1 MVRIYHGRIT
11 GRAVFTLFATLAVG
25 SPHAAAQPFFT
36 QSATAALPESN
47 EAMLLSSQAR
57 EAAERGD
64 YRLSIQ
70 LIQRVAQLDAALVA
84 DPGSKA
90 FYPAWRQ
97 GRRLLAGLPA
107 DGLAYYRQLYDG
119 EAESRLKDALAAS
132 DTAALGELLRTYP
145 VCSRASDIVRE
156 LVTRLLESGQYAQ
169 AVETIADA
177 QSLTTEPLSGDRRAH
192 LVVALAG
199 LGAWSSADEEL
210 ARLETD
216 AQPRGGR
223 DAQRAAAL
231 RAWFEG
237 RRTASAGHA
246 GASRLNP
253 LLSMQGV
260 WERPLRSETESEY
273 FEDDRSLCGLIEKHR
288 RLPLVQPLLAGDTLV
303 VRARGR
309 LHAIDALTLF
319 PRWTASELIPADSTE
334 TRGVSQFGRG
344 DGGESETT
352 GFDGSNDARNLLW
365 HHLRHVASTAFEQLY
380 TIENLTLLRHDDAST
395 QFPGRFIFE
404 PADAVYSNVLVAR
417 DLNTGRLLWKLGDD
431 PADRLFGVAFQ
442 DVPVP
447 VGDHIA
453 VAAQRRADL
462 LVCVVDPRDG
472 RLVREIPIVGPPTF
486 FTVGGGRCLLAQD
499 ETSIYVCTGNGVI
512 ACLSKTYWDW
522 KWAATYPS
530 TLGTYL
536 ARRNQVMPIES
547 MTYADPQ
554 PARPIVYGGMLF
566 AAPIDGR
573 ELLAL
578 DGFTGVLRWS
588 APLTDYAQPVGATP
602 YGVVLSGYN
611 VSCVDARDGQTV
623 RWRTIPMEITGR
635 PLVRDDRVYV
645 PVRSG
650 LLVVDARTGKLV
662 AERDDGLHASHAGN
676 LIGSGDSLYCVSPN
690 RVIKYPDVE
699 RLSEKC
705 ESMLAGVPDDPRAQ
719 LALAWL
725 EIVSGRFEAALARI
739 EASSG
744 SRDAYAQERDAL
756 LSHLF
761 VTLSSG
767 SDGPQRLEWLR
778 RAQGLSRSPGATG
791 RLSVL
796 LGQALEDVGRWEEA
810 AAHYRHMLFD
820 VAPGQIEEHGLQR
833 RLGLHARQRLRA
845 LLARLDEAGQRGWEA
860 ELICEAGGV
869 GALDALLPHALE
881 LCDEER
887 RRAEADAALARLQE
901 TLHVIRVPEHRLAVR
916 RALTLLSPRPEL
928 TIDFLPTAEDD
939 ALPETVRRRLHLA
952 RWETHVALGMTDETQ
967 ADREAWAVQ
976 FASSPSATS
985 EPASREAET
994 ETDRIALLDAA
1005 LTKLQNDE
1013 RAAPPFAVGF
1023 TRSWR
1028 LSPEADCR
1036 LVVDSRRGTGVV
1048 GRCVLIRNTT
1058 EHELQLRRLNS
1069 GAILRKTH
1077 DAAGREGT
1085 VRAAEE
1091 ETAELFWATQRNR
1104 SGATPATWPALID
1117 GWLAVAP
1124 VRGGL
1129 VCVGLGPERR
1139 AGSRLWEHE
1148 FSEAF
1153 DVESDFADRA
1163 VLTTQGVFFSPR
1175 TDRLLALDRSD
1186 GRLRWRRDLAGI
1198 EIARI
1203 LAVGDQ
1209 VVVVGRDHR
1218 LLFVAAEMGDVVRSL
1233 PDTMATPTGA
1243 WVVSDTLLVALGR
1256 SLLAIDEQSLEP
1268 RWRIELDGAIEELL
1282 AVGGSSAVAVR
1293 TAASTT
1299 WTLRDTRD
1307 GRARGEFDFRGLG
1320 QPTALWHEG
1329 PRLLVG
1335 GLLVDGEGEERR
1347 QMVHLASFETSNG
1360 QCAWLRSAPSAAAI
1374 NESQLSAHSSLI
1386 PLLLAGGVIGGE
1398 DVDARRRL
1406 AIQCVARDTG
1416 ELLPP
1421 ESIGEAF
1428 QRTPDVSA
1436 AILLATPTR
1445 VIVSVDG
1452 KIAAFGRSRYRTEP

>member
-1 MVRIYHGRIT
+1 M
-11 GRAVFTLFATLAVG
+11 ALAACATRSG
-25 SPHAAAQPFFT
+25 AQPYFT

-70 LIQRVAQLDAALVA
+70 LIQRIAQLDAALVA

-119 EAESRLKDALAAS
+119 EAEARLKDALDAS
-132 DTAALGELLRTYP
+132 DTAALGELLRAYP
-145 VCSRASDIVRE
+145 VCTRSPEIVRE
-156 LVTRLLESGQYAQ
+156 LVTRLLEAGQCAP
-169 AVETIADA
+169 AIETIADA
-177 QSLTTEPLSGDRRAH
+177 QSLRSEPLGSERRAQ
-192 LVVALAG
+192 LVVALTG

-210 ARLETD
+210 ARLESD
-216 AQPRGGR
+216 GRAAGGR
-223 DAQRAAAL
+223 EAQRAAAL

-237 RRTASAGHA
+237 RRHASAGDA
-246 GASRLNP
+246 GAMRINP

-260 WERPLRSETESEY
+260 WERPLRGEAESEY

-288 RLPLVQPLLAGDTLV
+288 RLPLVQPLLTGETLV

-319 PRWTASELIPADSTE
+319 PRWATSELVPADSVE
-334 TRGVSQFGRG
+334 ARGVSQFGRG
-344 DGGESETT
+344 EGGESEAG

-365 HHLRHVASTAFEQLY
+365 HFLRHAVSTAFDQLY

-417 DLNTGRLLWKLGDD
+417 DLNSGRLLWKLGDD

-447 VGDHIA
+447 VGEHIA

-462 LVCVVDPRDG
+462 LVCVIDPRDG

-530 TLGTYL
+530 TLGAYL

-554 PARPIVYGGMLF
+554 PARPIVYGGMLL

-578 DGFTGVLRWS
+578 DCFTGVLRWS

-602 YGVVLSGYN
+602 FGVVLSGYN
-611 VSCVDARDGQTV
+611 VSCVDLRDGKTV

-645 PVRSG
+645 PVRTG
-650 LLVVDARTGKLV
+650 LLVVDARTGKLM
-662 AERDDGLHASHAGN
+662 AERDEGPHASQVGN
-676 LIGSGDSLYCVSPN
+676 VISSGDSLYCVSPN
-690 RVIKYPDVE
+690 RVTKYPDVE

-705 ESMLAGVPDDPRAQ
+705 ESMLAAAPEDARAQ

-744 SRDAYAQERDAL
+744 ARDAYAQERDAL

-767 SDGPQRLEWLR
+767 SDGPQRLAWLR
-778 RAQGLSRSPGATG
+778 RAQGLSRSPAATG

-796 LGQALEDVGRWEEA
+796 LGQALEDAGRWEEA
-810 AAHYRHMLFD
+810 AAHYRQMLFD
-820 VAPGQIEEHGLQR
+820 PSSGQIEEHGLSR

-845 LLARLDEAGQRGWEA
+845 LLARLDEPGQRTWEA

-881 LCDEER
+881 LCDDER
-887 RRAEADAALARLQE
+887 LRGDADAALARLHEALQ
-901 TLHVIRVPEHRLAVR
+901 VVRVPEHRLAAR
-916 RALTLLSPRPEL
+916 QALTLLAARPEL
-928 TIDFLPTAEDD
+928 TVDYLTGAEDD
-939 ALPETVRRRLHLA
+939 ALPEAVRRRLLLA
-952 RWETHVALGMTDETQ
+952 RWETHVALGMTEETQ
-967 ADREAWAVQ
+967 ADREAWATQ
-976 FASSPSATS
+976 FGGGPASSAPATREGES
-985 EPASREAET
+985 EA
-994 ETDRIALLDAA
+994 DRIALLDAA
-1005 LTKLQNDE
+1005 LTKLHNDE
-1013 RAAPPFAVGF
+1013 RAAPPFAAGF

-1028 LSPEADCR
+1028 LSPEAECR
-1036 LVVDSRRGTGVV
+1036 LVVDARRGTGVV
-1048 GRCVLIRNTT
+1048 GRCVLIRNST

-1077 DAAGREGT
+1077 DSAGREGT

-1104 SGATPATWPALID
+1104 NGATPATWPALID
-1117 GWLAVAP
+1117 GWLAVTP

-1148 FSEAF
+1148 FAEAF
-1153 DVESDFADRA
+1153 DVEGDFAARA
-1163 VLTTQGVFFSPR
+1163 VLTPMGVFFAPR
-1175 TDRLLALDRSD
+1175 VDRLLALDRTD

-1203 LAVGDQ
+1203 MGVGDQ
-1209 VVVVGRDHR
+1209 LVVVGRDHR
-1218 LLFVAAEMGDVVRSL
+1218 LLFVSAEAGDVVRSL
-1233 PDTMATPTGA
+1233 PDTLATPSGA
-1243 WVVSDTLLVALGR
+1243 WVVDGTLVVALGR
-1256 SLLAIDEQSLEP
+1256 VLMALDEQTLEP
-1268 RWRIELDGAIEELL
+1268 RWRIELDGSVEEVLP
-1282 AVGGSSAVAVR
+1282 AGGSSVLAVR
-1293 TAASTT
+1293 TASTT
-1299 WTLRDTRD
+1299 AWTLQDVRD
-1307 GRARGEFDFRGLG
+1307 GRARGAFELRGLG
-1320 QPTALWHEG
+1320 QPTALWLEG
-1329 PRLLVG
+1329 QRLLVG
-1335 GLLVDGEGEERR
+1335 SVMVDGEGEERR
-1347 QMVHLASFETSNG
+1347 QTVHLAAFDTASG
-1360 QCAWLRSAPSAAAI
+1360 QRAWLRSAPSAAAI
-1374 NESQLSAHSSLI
+1374 NESQLAAHPSLI

-1416 ELLPP
+1416 ELLAP

-1428 QRTPDVSA
+1428 QRSPDVSA
-1436 AILLATPTR
+1436 AVLLASPTR
-1445 VIVSVDG
+1445 VVVSVDG